1 MTTTGTTRLSLAIS
15 LLAGDAPPADRVARA
30 VSSGYRVLESW
41 WPWPEPAPAPAELDA
56 FVAALERHD
65 ARLHLLNLTEGAEA
79 WGGRGVAGL
88 PRAADD
94 FDANSAA
101 ALDLGTRTGVRWLN
115 VLAGNIPPE
124 GRASGLAT
132 LEERV
137 LRLAARAGRSRI
149 GLVIEQLNPR
159 DHPDYL
165 LGDPHETAELVAGW
179 AARADGEIALLADVY
194 HLTGS
199 GADPESFVREHAA
212 LIGHVQLADF
222 PGRGR
227 PGTGGIAI
235 GRILTVLERAGYSGM
250 IGLEYLPDGALPA
263 PEDIWKEIVA

>member
-1 MTTTGTTRLSLAIS
+1 VSATDTARLSLAIS

-30 VSSGYRVLESW
+30 VRSGYRVLESW
-41 WPWPEPAPAPAELDA
+41 WPWAEPAPAPAELDA
-56 FVAALERHD
+56 FVAALADHD
-65 ARLHLLNLTEGAEA
+65 ARLHLLNLTEGAER
-79 WGGRGVAGL
+79 WGGRGIAGL
-88 PRAADD
+88 PDAADD
-94 FDANSAA
+94 FRANSAA
-101 ALDLGTRTGVRWLN
+101 ALELGARTGVRWFN
-115 VLAGNIPPE
+115 VLAGNIPPQ
-124 GRASGLAT
+124 GRAAGLAT

-137 LRLAARAGRSRI
+137 LDLARRAAPAGI

-165 LGDPHETAELVAGW
+165 LLDPAETAALVGGW
-179 AARADGEIALLADVY
+179 AARADGEVALLADVY

-199 GADPESFVREHAA
+199 GADPEAFVAEHAA

-235 GRILTVLERAGYSGM
+235 GRILAALDDAGYSGM

-263 PEDIWKEIVA
+263 PDAFWKEIRT